1 MKTVPMYFHTRIH
14 TKPRARAEQAEFRT
28 ADVPVQDLLPVRDTS
43 VADIPDSDTPDHCT
57 HSGNRS
63 DCSVPCAHSFW
74 SSLPE
79 RNGKNICKS
88 RAYENPNPYWKK
100 RD

>member
-1 MKTVPMYFHTRIH
+1 MPDAASPDSDNTTDPSVVLSAAAEANPDLAVP
-14 TKPRARAEQAEFRT
+14 AEQAEFRT

-63 DCSVPCAHSFW
+63 DYSVPCVYSFW
-74 SSLPE
+74 SFHI
-79 RNGKNICKS
+79 GK
-88 RAYENPNPYWKK
+88 EQ
-100 RD
+100 